1 MILLAFSASFM
12 LYLLALQAREEWKRA
27 CRWTVQID
35 HATKIFPH
43 PNEKARPWMRR
54 K

>member
-1 MILLAFSASFM
+1 MILIASILIGM
-12 LYLLALQAREEWKRA
+12 GYLLALQAREEYKRA
-27 CRWTVQID
+27 TDWHDLD

-43 PNEKARPWMRR
+43 PNEKARPWQRR